1 MKFRNNWHTNNYIL
15 PLIATVALIGFVVA
29 SKNAGDTWHSH
40 LSDNGFLLLLLVIN
54 VWLWPF
60 NARRLEEQY
69 RPFPL
74 VDDVFSKLKMEQPLL
89 LIADHPLDPQSIK
102 HVALDKINDQHALL
116 SLPANLGGK
125 VGLMFPATQLD
136 AVRDFVRQ
144 HLRHARVTR

>member
-1 MKFRNNWHTNNYIL
+1 MR
-15 PLIATVALIGFVVA
+15 
-29 SKNAGDTWHSH
+29 DTWHSH

-60 NARRLEEQY
+60 NARRMEEQY